1 MASSDGYLE
10 YVLGLLRDVPSVSYR
25 KMMGEFLLYSEGVL
39 FGGIYDD
46 RFLLKE
52 IPATRAAFSSAE
64 IPYEGAKPMLLVDA
78 EDPEKSP
85 RWLPRCC
92 PRFKVAR
99 ARRGVNR
106 GVSYG
111 LVACRLQTSP
121 CVSRASRYFFS
132 AVFCR
137 ALILGRTQMETRRA
151 THARLPMT
159 RAAVW

>member
-52 IPATRAAFSSAE
+52 TPATRAAFSSAE

-78 EDPEKSP
+78 EDQEKIAKVVASMLPEVQGHKS
-85 RWLPRCC
+85 
-92 PRFKVAR
+92 KK
-99 ARRGVNR
+99 
-106 GVSYG
+106 
-111 LVACRLQTSP
+111 
-121 CVSRASRYFFS
+121 
-132 AVFCR
+132 
-137 ALILGRTQMETRRA
+137 GR
-151 THARLPMT
+151 
-159 RAAVW
+159 

>member
-52 IPATRAAFSSAE
+52 TPATRAAFSSAE

-78 EDPEKSP
+78 EDLEKIAKVVASMLPEVQGRKS
-85 RWLPRCC
+85 
-92 PRFKVAR
+92 KK
-99 ARRGVNR
+99 
-106 GVSYG
+106 
-111 LVACRLQTSP
+111 
-121 CVSRASRYFFS
+121 
-132 AVFCR
+132 
-137 ALILGRTQMETRRA
+137 GR
-151 THARLPMT
+151 
-159 RAAVW
+159 

>member
-52 IPATRAAFSSAE
+52 TPATRAAFSSAE

-78 EDPEKSP
+78 EDPEKIAKVVAAM
-85 RWLPRCC
+85 LPE
-92 PRFKVAR
+92 V
-99 ARRGVNR
+99 
-106 GVSYG
+106 
-111 LVACRLQTSP
+111 Q
-121 CVSRASRYFFS
+121 
-132 AVFCR
+132 
-137 ALILGRTQMETRRA
+137 GRKSKKGR
-151 THARLPMT
+151 
-159 RAAVW
+159 